1 MYHAAYSILSARAEQ
16 LDEDELYHHGI
27 LGQKWGVRRY
37 QNEDGSLTPAGR
49 KRYYL
54 NGENESGGLTKAGQK
69 WKKEQSEYTDE
80 DAKRDRQKKVKTALA
95 VAAGLTITAAAIYGA
110 TKYSQYVS
118 EHLDDTVKVGD
129 ILGNVSFNSNGKA
142 NNDFAYVY
150 KDKNVIDKLKYTGV
164 YANLQMKQ
172 RAEMLGSGKDGY
184 YINNIKANKNLKIAG
199 KDASIDSVKKAL
211 ESMTRAEKEQ
221 YINDIDGVFANLSSK
236 DKNAIF
242 NNDAK
247 SAYSVINKALMD
259 DRSSAAKKL
268 RDTVISDLKQKG
280 YAGIKDWNDRVSANK
295 GGSGYLAK
303 ANILFNDKNNFDYSN
318 VKEIKYDS
326 EEARKARNLGIAAMI
341 GQQYV
346 HNGLS
351 TDLAYGAAVAGGV
364 GMYMNSRN
372 KKRDAGNGVTQSD
385 INRINQYKQK
395 GLTNKQIAKKLNIAE
410 STVQKYYNR

>member
-1 MYHAAYSILSARAEQ
+1 
-16 LDEDELYHHGI
+16 
-27 LGQKWGVRRY
+27 
-37 QNEDGSLTPAGR
+37 
-49 KRYYL
+49 
-54 NGENESGGLTKAGQK
+54 
-69 WKKEQSEYTDE
+69 
-80 DAKRDRQKKVKTALA
+80 
-95 VAAGLTITAAAIYGA
+95 
-110 TKYSQYVS
+110 
-118 EHLDDTVKVGD
+118 
-129 ILGNVSFNSNGKA
+129 
-142 NNDFAYVY
+142 
-150 KDKNVIDKLKYTGV
+150 
-164 YANLQMKQ
+164 
-172 RAEMLGSGKDGY
+172 MLGSGKDGY